1 MEHVM
6 SFGEVLEVFDELPLE
21 EQETL
26 LDVMQR
32 RVVERRREEIVQ
44 EIQAAQREFESG
56 QCQVVTPDEL
66 LAEILA

>member
-6 SFGEVLEVFDELPLE
+6 SFGEVLEVFDELSLE

>member
-6 SFGEVLEVFDELPLE
+6 SFGKVLEVFDELPLE